1 MSGLHERRLTLSCC
15 VAGTLKDDQH
25 CYLCGQN
32 GHRQFE
38 CPNQPDEVYKLPNQM
53 QEKVQAQYERDIVR
67 MAGPGEAPREP
78 SHPADPS
85 TGLTFNV
92 VLVAM
97 YASQHGS
104 TMLREAVVTSR
115 YNCIS
120 CLARPPVLGLRRS
133 LTSA

>member
-1 MSGLHERRLTLSCC
+1 M
-15 VAGTLKDDQH
+15 AGTLKDDQH

-78 SHPADPS
+78 SHPSDRSAAFTFS
-85 TGLTFNV
+85 VAIITMYGSQQGSASMSRAVLTS
-92 VLVAM
+92 A
-97 YASQHGS
+97 YDW
-104 TMLREAVVTSR
+104 
-115 YNCIS
+115 IS
-120 CLARPPVLGLRRS
+120 CLALLCHVQDSGVCMV
-133 LTSA
+133 

>member
-1 MSGLHERRLTLSCC
+1 M
-15 VAGTLKDDQH
+15 AGTLKDDQH

-78 SHPADPS
+78 THPADPS
-85 TGLTFNV
+85 VAFILHAA
-92 VLVAM
+92 LVAM
-97 YASQHGS
+97 YKPRHGS
-104 TMLREAVVTSR
+104 TSASRAVLTSV
-115 YNCIS
+115 YDYIS
-120 CLARPPVLGLRRS
+120 CLALSQAFAMFRTLPY
-133 LTSA
+133 A